1 MSDVIKITNLSKSFG
16 SLKAVDDLN
25 LCVPR
30 GTIFGF
36 LGPNGAG
43 KSTTIRLL
51 LGLIKPDT
59 GKITLLGQLVT
70 TGRNFALHKV
80 GAFVEEPDFYI
91 NLSAW
96 QNLRLLAR
104 LTGTVDNDRIRE
116 VLDIVDLTER
126 ADDKVKAY
134 SRGMRQRLGI
144 AQALLDRP
152 QLLILDEPT
161 SSLDPS
167 GIRDIRQLIIRLARQ
182 EKMTVFL
189 SSHILHEV
197 EQMCTDVAVIH
208 QGRLI
213 KSGRVSELLRSSG
226 FVATEFRVAD
236 LEQAQLLLKT
246 DKAVSN
252 ANIERGV
259 LKVSVNREEIPRLT
273 RKLISKGIEIQAII
287 PRTSLEDYFLALT
300 GEMPS

>member
-1 MSDVIKITNLSKSFG
+1 MSDVIKITNLSKYFG

-51 LGLIKPDT
+51 LGLIKPDM
-59 GKITLLGQLVT
+59 GKITLLGQSVT
-70 TGRNFALHKV
+70 TGRNSALRKV

-91 NLSAW
+91 NLSAR

-104 LTGTVDNDRIRE
+104 LTGTVDDDRIRE
-116 VLDIVDLTER
+116 VLDIVDLTDR

-134 SRGMRQRLGI
+134 SRGMRQRLGL
-144 AQALLDRP
+144 AQALLCRP
-152 QLLILDEPT
+152 RVLILDEPT
-161 SSLDPS
+161 SSLDPA

-226 FVATEFRVAD
+226 FVSTEFRVAD
-236 LEQAQLLLKT
+236 LEQAQLLLET
-246 DKAVSN
+246 DPAVAN
-252 ANIERGV
+252 AKIEGGIV
-259 LKVSVNREEIPRLT
+259 KVSVNREEIPRLT
-273 RKLISKGIEIQAII
+273 RKLIDSGIEIQAII

>member
-1 MSDVIKITNLSKSFG
+1 MPDVIKITKVSKSFG
-16 SLKAVDDLN
+16 TLKAVNDLS
-25 LCVPR
+25 LSVPE
-30 GTIFGF
+30 GAIFGF

-51 LGLIKPDT
+51 LSLLKPDT
-59 GKITLLGQLVT
+59 GDIELLGRSVVVD
-70 TGRNFALHKV
+70 RNAALWKV

-91 NLSAW
+91 NLSAR

-104 LTGTVDNDRIRE
+104 LTGTVDDDRIRE
-116 VLDIVDLTER
+116 VLDIVDLTDR

-167 GIRDIRQLIIRLARQ
+167 GIRDIRQLIIHMAAK
-182 EKMTVFL
+182 EKITVFL

-226 FVATEFRVAD
+226 FVSTEFRVTD
-236 LEQAQLLLKT
+236 LERAQLLLET
-246 DKAVSN
+246 DPAVAN
-252 ANIERGV
+252 AKIECGIV
-259 LKVSVNREEIPRLT
+259 KVSVNREEIPRLT
-273 RKLISKGIEIQAII
+273 RKLIDSGIEIQAII

-300 GEMPS
+300 GETPS

>member
-59 GKITLLGQLVT
+59 GKINLLGQSVT
-70 TGRNFALHKV
+70 TGRNSALRKV

-91 NLSAW
+91 NLSAR

-104 LTGTVDNDRIRE
+104 LTGPVDDSRIRE
-116 VLDIVDLTER
+116 VLDIVDLTDR

-144 AQALLDRP
+144 AQALLDQP

-161 SSLDPS
+161 ASLDPA
-167 GIRDIRQLIIRLARQ
+167 GIRDIRQLIIRRAAE

-197 EQMCTDVAVIH
+197 EQMCTDLAVVH
-208 QGRLI
+208 RGRLI
-213 KSGRVSELLRSSG
+213 EAGPVRELLQKSGLAV
-226 FVATEFRVAD
+226 TEFQVD
-236 LEQAQLLLKT
+236 EL
-246 DKAVSN
+246 DKALSLL
-252 ANIERGV
+252 ANDAAVREAKLDQESIKIMVERQEV
-259 LKVSVNREEIPRLT
+259 PRLT
-273 RKLISKGIEIQAII
+273 RKLIAADIAIRAVI
-287 PRTSLEDYFLALT
+287 PRTSLEDYFLHIT
-300 GEMPS
+300 QEIES

>member
-1 MSDVIKITNLSKSFG
+1 MSDVIIINNLSKSFG
-16 SLKAVDDLN
+16 SLKAVDGLS
-25 LCVPR
+25 LSVPE
-30 GTIFGF
+30 GAIFGF

-51 LGLIKPDT
+51 LSLLKPDT
-59 GKITLLGQLVT
+59 GDIELLGRSVVVD
-70 TGRNFALHKV
+70 RNAALQNV

-104 LTGTVDNDRIRE
+104 LTGMVDNDRIRE
-116 VLDIVDLTER
+116 VLDIVDLTDR

-167 GIRDIRQLIIRLARQ
+167 GIRDIRQLIIRLAAE

-213 KSGRVSELLRSSG
+213 KSGRVNDLLSSSG

-236 LEQAQLLLKT
+236 LERAQQLLET
-246 DKAVSN
+246 DSAVAN
-252 ANIERGV
+252 ANIEHGAV
-259 LKVSVNREEIPRLT
+259 KVSVNREEIPRLA
-273 RKLISKGIEIQAII
+273 RKLIDSGIEIQAII

>member
-1 MSDVIKITNLSKSFG
+1 MPDVIKITKVSKSFG
-16 SLKAVDDLN
+16 TLKAVNN
-25 LCVPR
+25 LSLSVPE
-30 GTIFGF
+30 GAIFGF

-116 VLDIVDLTER
+116 VLDIVDLTDR
-126 ADDKVKAY
+126 ADDRVKAY

-167 GIRDIRQLIIRLARQ
+167 GIRDIRQLIIHLAAE
-182 EKMTVFL
+182 EKITVFL

-208 QGRLI
+208 QGSLI
-213 KSGRVSELLRSSG
+213 KSGRVSELLQSSG
-226 FVATEFRVAD
+226 FMATEFRVAD
-236 LEQAQLLLKT
+236 LERAQLLLET
-246 DKAVSN
+246 DPAVVN
-252 ANIERGV
+252 AKIERGAV
-259 LKVSVNREEIPRLT
+259 KVSVNREEIPRLT
-273 RKLISKGIEIQAII
+273 RKLIDSRIEIQAII

>member
-1 MSDVIKITNLSKSFG
+1 MSDVIKITKVSKSFG
-16 SLKAVDDLN
+16 TLKAVNDLS
-25 LCVPR
+25 LSVPE
-30 GTIFGF
+30 GAIFGF

-51 LGLIKPDT
+51 LSLLKPDT
-59 GKITLLGQLVT
+59 GEIELLDRSVVVD
-70 TGRNFALHKV
+70 RNAALWKV

-91 NLSAW
+91 NLSAR

-104 LTGTVDNDRIRE
+104 LTGTVDDDRIRE
-116 VLDIVDLTER
+116 VLDIVDLTDR

-167 GIRDIRQLIIRLARQ
+167 GIRDIRQLIIHLAAK
-182 EKMTVFL
+182 EKITVFL

-226 FVATEFRVAD
+226 FVSTEFRVAD
-236 LEQAQLLLKT
+236 LERAQLLLET
-246 DKAVSN
+246 DPAV
-252 ANIERGV
+252 ANTKIEGGIV
-259 LKVSVNREEIPRLT
+259 KVSVNREEIPRLT
-273 RKLISKGIEIQAII
+273 RKLIDSGIEIQAII